1 VAKKLASKLRAVR
14 TTSEDEKL
22 VMELRTKME
31 PRQGPVNFTLLV
43 RMGLRKLAE
52 AEGLR

>member
-1 VAKKLASKLRAVR
+1 MGKKKQLKPESPKSWRPVPEDKELLELLKAKMGVQNDSDV
-14 TTSEDEKL
+14 
-22 VMELRTKME
+22 
-31 PRQGPVNFTLLV
+31 V